1 MNKMVDKVLRG
12 DGLKMRAI
20 RMSGLGAFGK
30 GGVSVLRLIG
40 NVILASLLFPEAF
53 GLMAL
58 VALITGAAGLFSD
71 VGIHDSL
78 VRSPRGDDRA
88 FRDTAWTLQILRGF
102 LLAAIVVAISGPFA
116 ALYDEEMLGS
126 LLTVAALQFV
136 ITGFNSTKV
145 ANARRHLAIGRVTV
159 MGLMAKVVSVITMVL
174 LAWATGSVW
183 SLVIGMLFGA
193 LFRCALSHLYLPGKL
208 DRPLLERAAVW
219 EIFALGRFILVGTA
233 ATYVS
238 SRAMTAI
245 LGLFLTLGTL
255 GQFNMALALASL
267 PGDLGYGNLNQVLL
281 SLFSKRPSDGDG
293 ARSRS
298 RRKARRIAAALS
310 GAMIVGFALV
320 APPVINLL
328 YDERYALM
336 APFTVL
342 LCIALSPKVIY
353 SGYGASILARGDG
366 PTHMYAQLIGAVGQV
381 AFVSVGIVTSGV
393 LGAIIGSAIARLAP
407 MIVVF
412 PAQRRAGELDAG
424 FDVLLSLGLC
434 VAAAAICWVHWP
446 QIELLL
452 EANGDTMQQP

>member
-1 MNKMVDKVLRG
+1 MKKLLKDVLRG
-12 DGLKMRAI
+12 DGLKFRAV
-20 RMSGLGAFGK
+20 RMSGLGVFQT

-40 NVILASLLFPEAF
+40 NVILARLLFPEAF

-58 VALITGAAGLFSD
+58 VALIQGGASLFSD
-71 VGIHDSL
+71 VGIKDAL

-102 LLAAIVVAISGPFA
+102 LLAGIVAALAGPFA
-116 ALYDEEMLGS
+116 ALYDEEMLAP
-126 LLTVAALQFV
+126 LVTVATLQFV
-136 ITGFNSTKV
+136 ITGFNSTKM
-145 ANARRHLAIGRVTV
+145 AHARRHLAVGRLTV
-159 MGLMAKVVSVITMVL
+159 MMLMGKVVAVITTVL

-183 SLVIGMLFGA
+183 SLVIGGLVSSAFQ
-193 LFRCALSHLYLPGKL
+193 CALSHLYLPGKL
-208 DRPLLERAAVW
+208 DRPRLERAAVR
-219 EIFALGRFILVGTA
+219 EIFGLGRFILVGTA

-238 SRAMTAI
+238 NRAMTAI

-255 GQFNMALALASL
+255 GQFNMALALAGL
-267 PGDLGYGNLNQVLL
+267 PGAVGHGNLSKVLL
-281 SLFSKRPSDGDG
+281 SLFSRRPSDGNG
-293 ARSRS
+293 AISRS
-298 RRKARRIAAALS
+298 RRSARRIAAALS
-310 GAMIVGFALV
+310 AAMIIGFALV

-381 AFVSVGIVTSGV
+381 AFVYVGLVTGGLV
-393 LGAIIGSAIARLAP
+393 GAIIGSAVARLVP
-407 MIVVF
+407 IIVVM

-424 FDVLLSLGLC
+424 FDILLLLGLY
-434 VAAAAICWVHWP
+434 VAAAVICWVHWP

-452 EANGDTMQQP
+452 EANADTMQQP